1 MPSVHAAS
9 QLAWHGF
16 SPPRRAHMPDHVG
29 ERGAAHWN
37 LALQDYLH
45 INHARRVAPS
55 AGPVRC
61 RPTATDLAVAQN
73 VMLGAARRPAT
84 CSAPPSISADWRRPG
99 GRGCFWGGKRWGFFV
114 RWRRL
119 PAGAGPLAGWGA
131 LTTCPD

>member
-1 MPSVHAAS
+1 
-9 QLAWHGF
+9 
-16 SPPRRAHMPDHVG
+16 MPDHVG

-73 VMLGAARRPAT
+73 VMLGAAKTASQLFSAAEPNGGGGCPAPPRAPRPQPRPAT
-84 CSAPPSISADWRRPG
+84 SRGGAPPSRPSA
-99 GRGCFWGGKRWGFFV
+99 
-114 RWRRL
+114 
-119 PAGAGPLAGWGA
+119 
-131 LTTCPD
+131 

>member
-73 VMLGAARRPAT
+73 VMLGAAKTASHLFSAAEHNEQLGGSERRPVA
-84 CSAPPSISADWRRPG
+84 RFRH
-99 GRGCFWGGKRWGFFV
+99 
-114 RWRRL
+114 
-119 PAGAGPLAGWGA
+119 GP
-131 LTTCPD
+131 

>member
-1 MPSVHAAS
+1 MPSVPAAS

-73 VMLGAARRPAT
+73 VMLGAAKTASQLF
-84 CSAPPSISADWRRPG
+84 SAAEHNG
-99 GRGCFWGGKRWGFFV
+99 GRG
-114 RWRRL
+114 RL
-119 PAGAGPLAGWGA
+119 PPSGGRSPHREPA
-131 LTTCPD
+131 LSGGVSRPAA

>member
-61 RPTATDLAVAQN
+61 RPTATDLAGAQN
-73 VMLGAARRPAT
+73 VMLGAAKTASQLF
-84 CSAPPSISADWRRPG
+84 SAAEHNETSLRALSRGLADFLR
-99 GRGCFWGGKRWGFFV
+99 
-114 RWRRL
+114 RWRGRS
-119 PAGAGPLAGWGA
+119 G
-131 LTTCPD
+131 

>member
-1 MPSVHAAS
+1 
-9 QLAWHGF
+9 
-16 SPPRRAHMPDHVG
+16 MPDHVG

-73 VMLGAARRPAT
+73 VMLGAAKTASQLFSAAEHNGRSVRLGPSVGPARLHGAARSCRGSRP
-84 CSAPPSISADWRRPG
+84 
-99 GRGCFWGGKRWGFFV
+99 
-114 RWRRL
+114 
-119 PAGAGPLAGWGA
+119 
-131 LTTCPD
+131 TCP